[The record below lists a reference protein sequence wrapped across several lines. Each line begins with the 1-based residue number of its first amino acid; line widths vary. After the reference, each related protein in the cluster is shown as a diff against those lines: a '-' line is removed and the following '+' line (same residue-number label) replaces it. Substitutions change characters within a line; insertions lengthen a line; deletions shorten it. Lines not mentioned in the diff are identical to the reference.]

1 MIDIFVLSER
11 KAASFYLE
19 VSLIDHLNF
28 IVSAGG
34 LNTVQTD
41 IEYVETSP
49 GYALEIEKAVFQ
61 SIRNRIRKW
70 RSKRQRLVLLFS
82 CFASNY

>member
-1 MIDIFVLSER
+1 MFL
-11 KAASFYLE
+11 FLC
-19 VSLIDHLNF
+19 
-28 IVSAGG
+28 AGG

-70 RSKRQRLVLLFS
+70 RSKRQRSVLIFYAVLCFSLFA
-82 CFASNY
+82 CRA